1 MLLRVSGKGILEDPL
16 VSGNRLRTAAQRQP
30 QRVEPPPASWITW
43 TFDTMSSL
51 RILGA
56 LALATTAN
64 AFECEIGTN
73 YFYSDGC
80 GAPASV
86 TSAPAPCGPGFDA
99 CFTYTYQYDYSAYA
113 DGCEYKVAYGTC
125 TTTSS
130 IYDCSYYDTL
140 YAGDSYSLYTFFPS
154 ECVLCSTDNCAV
166 VSKDDPY
173 STEAPTSLPTPR
185 PSSAPSA
192 APTIFVPSS
201 APSAAPTIFVAVDS
215 AAAIRP
221 LLTVALGTLAGSAL
235 LSAL

>member
-1 MLLRVSGKGILEDPL
+1 
-16 VSGNRLRTAAQRQP
+16 
-30 QRVEPPPASWITW
+30 
-43 TFDTMSSL
+43 MSSL
-51 RILGA
+51 RILVA

-64 AFECEIGTN
+64 AIDCETGTN

-80 GAPASV
+80 GEVPASITSESV
-86 TSAPAPCGPGFDA
+86 TCGAGNDA
-99 CFTYTYQYDYSAYA
+99 CLTYTYEYDYSAYA
-113 DGCEYKVAYGTC
+113 ADCSYTVAYGTC
-125 TTTSS
+125 TTTDPAETASQ
-130 IYDCSYYDTL
+130 YDCAYYETL
-140 YAGDSYSLYTFFPS
+140 YDSSSYNLYTFDPPA
-154 ECVLCSTDNCAV
+154 CVLCDTDNCAV

-185 PSSAPSA
+185 
-192 APTIFVPSS
+192 PSS